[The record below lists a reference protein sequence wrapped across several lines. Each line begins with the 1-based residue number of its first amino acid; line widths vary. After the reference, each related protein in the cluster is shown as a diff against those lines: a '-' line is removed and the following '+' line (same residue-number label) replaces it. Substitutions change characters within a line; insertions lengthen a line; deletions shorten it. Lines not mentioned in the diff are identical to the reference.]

1 MITLML
7 MPEKFLLVSL
17 EESQAQQLAEVIS
30 NPTCRKILNF
40 LTEKD
45 YATESK
51 ISQELNLPLST
62 VHYNLSKM
70 KEGHLVEVKEFH
82 YSPKGREVDH
92 YQLANKYIII
102 SPKKVSGIKQKLR
115 SILPA
120 GLVVVGLSVIA
131 GLIESLSRGV
141 FMAKTASIEAAPQA
155 LMENAPMAAAKVAEK
170 TTAIGISNWPSL
182 SVIILVGG
190 LVGLVVYVMVELV
203 REKWKK

>member
-1 MITLML
+1 

-102 SPKKVSGIKQKLR
+102 SPKKVFGLKQKLR

-131 GLIESLSRGV
+131 GLIESMSRGI
-141 FMAKTASIEAAPQA
+141 FAAKTMSIEAAPQA
-155 LMENAPMAAAKVAEK
+155 LMDNAPMAAAKVAEK
-170 TTAIGISNWPSL
+170 TTAISISNWPPF

-190 LVGLVVYVMVELV
+190 LLGLVVYLVVELV
-203 REKWKK
+203 REKWKR

>member
-1 MITLML
+1 

-51 ISQELNLPLST
+51 ISEELNLPLST

-102 SPKKVSGIKQKLR
+102 SPKKVSGIRQKLR

-120 GLVVVGLSVIA
+120 GLVVVGLSVIV
-131 GLIESLSRGV
+131 GLIESMSKGL
-141 FMAKTASIEAAPQA
+141 FAAKTMSIEAAPQA
-155 LMENAPMAAAKVAEK
+155 LMENAPMVAAKVAEK
-170 TTAIGISNWPSL
+170 TTAIGISNWPPF

-190 LVGLVVYVMVELV
+190 LVGLVVHLVVELI